1 MTAAYHSDTE
11 AKELFLRR
19 KNSSRR
25 KAGAAEVKEIQE
37 LFLKQ
42 KMTVTHRTDWAW
54 RD

>member
-11 AKELFLRR
+11 ARGAISKKE
-19 KNSSRR
+19 NSSRR

-42 KMTVTHRTDWAW
+42 KMTVTHRTDW
-54 RD
+54 RED